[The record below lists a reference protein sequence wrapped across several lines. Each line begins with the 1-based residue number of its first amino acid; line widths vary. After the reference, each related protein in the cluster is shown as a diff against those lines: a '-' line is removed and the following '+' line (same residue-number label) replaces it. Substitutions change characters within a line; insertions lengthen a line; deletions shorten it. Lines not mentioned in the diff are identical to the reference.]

1 MTRPSSATDVFLDA
15 GLQFETDELVRAH
28 KRERIAYLFAAGGI
42 LAAVSACVAVAMLTP
57 LKTVEPFVVRVDKST
72 GATDIITRLDERT
85 VTYNEVIDKYWLARY
100 VNYREEYSDSDAY
113 PNYQAVSLMSSKPVG
128 EAYFVLINPRNA
140 RSPTSVYGKEG
151 LVDIAVNSIAFL
163 GNNVAQVRFLRTE
176 KLSNAGNRETHWI
189 ATINYQYLKSPMKE
203 TDRLINPTG
212 FQVTEYRLDA
222 ESVPTGS

>member
-1 MTRPSSATDVFLDA
+1 MSKPSSATDVFLEA
-15 GLQFETDELVRAH
+15 GMQFETDELMRARR
-28 KRERIAYLFAAGGI
+28 REGIAYLLAGGGI
-42 LAAVSACVAVAMLTP
+42 ACAVAACIAVALLTP

-113 PNYQAVSLMSSKPVG
+113 PNYQAVSLMSSKTVG
-128 EAYFVLINPRNA
+128 EAYFALINPRNA
-140 RSPTSVYGKEG
+140 RSPSAVYGRDG
-151 LVDIAVNSIAFL
+151 LVDITVNSIAFL

-176 KLSNAGNRETHWI
+176 KIPNSNNRETHWI

-203 TDRLINPTG
+203 NDRLINPTG
-212 FQVTEYRLDA
+212 FQVSEYRLDA